1 MVGLGF
7 APEWT
12 LDLRNLSSKS
22 RAVRGVAFRIARGV
36 AWSRKAGPRRLN
48 LVSAMDARGV
58 TAMTMRYDRI
68 NKAVLNAAASGPLHR
83 RWVRSCSKTQ
93 STQ

>member
-1 MVGLGF
+1 
-7 APEWT
+7 

-68 NKAVLNAAASGPLHR
+68 NKAVLNAAASGPLLR